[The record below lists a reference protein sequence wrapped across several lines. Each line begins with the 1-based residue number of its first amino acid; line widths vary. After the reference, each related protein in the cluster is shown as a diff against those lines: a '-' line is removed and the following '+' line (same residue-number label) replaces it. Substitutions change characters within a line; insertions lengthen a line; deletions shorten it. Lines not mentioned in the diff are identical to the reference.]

1 MNQAKRDRV
10 VLYVRVSMVDLRIE
24 NQLDPLL
31 RYCANQDFEVVG
43 RFQDVLT
50 GTNDRRP
57 GLKAAIAALK
67 KGEADLL
74 VTFSVDRLARNLRDL
89 VRLVDEIKAMGRG
102 LIVMRENLDLRSEN
116 PQGRLFLHV
125 FGAFAEFE
133 ASLIRERTRNALA
146 VARLRGQRLGR
157 PPKLN
162 PEIEDQIVALRTQ
175 GVAVREIARR
185 MTGISRALIQSVLKR
200 HAKKMGGGIE
210 K

>member
-1 MNQAKRDRV
+1 MSQAKRDRV
-10 VLYVRVSMVDLRIE
+10 ILYLRVSLADLRIE
-24 NQLDPLL
+24 NQLEPLL
-31 RYCANQDFEVVG
+31 RFCANQDFEVVG

-57 GLKAAIAALK
+57 GLKAAIAALRK
-67 KGEADLL
+67 DEADILA
-74 VTFSVDRLARNLRDL
+74 TFSVDRLARNLRDL
-89 VRLVDEIKAMGRG
+89 VRLVDEIKAMDRG

-116 PQGRLFLHV
+116 PQGRLFLHL

-157 PPKLN
+157 PPKLT
-162 PEIEDQIVALRTQ
+162 PEIEARIVELRTQ
-175 GVAVREIARR
+175 GIAIREIARR
-185 MTGISRALIQSVLKR
+185 VPGISRALVQSVLKR
-200 HAKKMGGGIE
+200 HSAKMEGVDE